1 MFSLALKNIF
11 FYKGRSLTTFLLTFI
26 SVFLFIVYVAFMD
39 GAHRSML
46 KNALDVY
53 TGSLQIYQKEY
64 RDKGGYDY
72 LIDDVSKPLEI
83 LAQIQG
89 LKAYAPRLETYG
101 IASSKNDSSAI
112 MLTGVDFGKEA
123 KLSALKKALKKGTYN
138 SKGSC
143 VYMGETLAKRL
154 HTDIGEKISFVGSAV
169 DYSFVAELF
178 KVCGIF
184 KTGMYDFDAQSAFM
198 NRRYF
203 DSIFLSDGM
212 ATYIVAMADSLGDN
226 DKIAAY
232 ITGKLPPQ
240 LRLYTWKTLMHSMVQ
255 LMKMDSFFGYI
266 SMGLFFMVI
275 FFVIMIYGFINVNA
289 RMKEFGV
296 LRAIGVSNA
305 RVSALL
311 FTEILLLT
319 LAAMVL
325 AVPLGAY
332 IAYYFQV
339 HPVVIAGMSD
349 MYKSYGVVS
358 DRMPTLFDPLT
369 IAWNSALVFGLNLL
383 SILYPIHY
391 VKSFTPVEE
400 IHHV

>member
-11 FYKGRSLTTFLLTFI
+11 FYKGRSLTTFLLTFV

-46 KNALDVY
+46 KNALNVY

-72 LIDDVSKPLEI
+72 LINDVAKPLDI
-83 LAQIQG
+83 LARTQG
-89 LKAYAPRLETYG
+89 LKAYAARLETYG
-101 IASSKNDSSAI
+101 MASSKNHSSAI
-112 MLTGVDFGKEA
+112 MLTGVNFSKEA
-123 KLSALKKALKKGTYN
+123 KLSVLKKALKKGIYD
-138 SKGSC
+138 SKGAC
-143 VYMGETLAKRL
+143 IYMGETLAKRL
-154 HTDIGEKISFVGSAV
+154 HTGVGKKISFVGSAV

-184 KTGMYDFDAQSAFM
+184 KTGMYDFDSQSAFM
-198 NRRYF
+198 NRSYF
-203 DSIFLSDGM
+203 DSIFHSDGM
-212 ATYIVAMADSLGDN
+212 ATYIAAMADSLGDN
-226 DKIAAY
+226 DKIAIHIAD
-232 ITGKLPPQ
+232 KLPPQ

-266 SMGLFFMVI
+266 SMALFFMVI

-296 LRAIGVSNA
+296 LRAIGVSDA
-305 RVSALL
+305 KISWLL
-311 FTEILLLT
+311 FTEIFLLT
-319 LAAMVL
+319 IGAMAL

-332 IAYYFQV
+332 VAYYFQV
-339 HPVVIAGMSD
+339 HPIVIAGMSD

-358 DRMPTLFDPLT
+358 DKVPTLFSPAT
-369 IAWNSALVFGLNLL
+369 IIWNSALIFGLNLL
-383 SILYPIHY
+383 SILYPVHY
-391 VKSFTPVEE
+391 IKSFTPVEE

>member
-11 FYKGRSLTTFLLTFI
+11 FYKGRSLTTFLLTFV

-53 TGSLQIYQKEY
+53 TGSLQIYHKEY
-64 RDKGGYDY
+64 REKGGYDY
-72 LIDDVSKPLEI
+72 LIDDVSKPLGI
-83 LAQIQG
+83 LARTKG
-89 LKAYAPRLETYG
+89 LKAYASRLETYG
-101 IASSKNDSSAI
+101 IASSKKHSSAI
-112 MLTGVDFGKEA
+112 MLTGVDFDKEA
-123 KLSALKKALKKGTYN
+123 QLSELKKALKKGTYN
-138 SKGSC
+138 SKGAC

-178 KVCGIF
+178 DVCGIF
-184 KTGMYDFDAQSAFM
+184 KTGMYDFDSQSAFM

-203 DSIFLSDGM
+203 DSIFLSEGM
-212 ATYIVAMADSLGDN
+212 ATYIVAMADSLGEN
-226 DKIAAY
+226 DKIAAH
-232 ITGKLPPQ
+232 IADRLPPQ
-240 LRLYTWKTLMHSMVQ
+240 LELYTWKTLMHSMVE

-296 LRAIGVSNA
+296 LRAIGVSDA

-319 LAAMVL
+319 LAAMAL

-332 IAYYFQV
+332 VAYYFQV
-339 HPVVIAGMSD
+339 HPIIIAGMSD

-358 DRMPTLFDPLT
+358 DRVPTLFDPVI
-369 IAWNSALVFGLNLL
+369 IAWNSALVFGLNML
-383 SILYPIHY
+383 SILYPIRY
-391 VKSFTPVEE
+391 VRSFTPVEE